1 MKIKSIKGYELI
13 DSRGNPTVA
22 AKTVLECGATG
33 LAIVPSGAST
43 GQFEAHELRDGDV
56 DRYNGK
62 GTLNARDNI
71 NEIIAPLLKGIN
83 ACEQYK
89 IDEKMIE
96 CDNTENKSRLGANA
110 ILAVSL
116 SAARAAANGLNIPL
130 YRYLG
135 GTAKPILPVPMMNI
149 LNGGAHAANNIDI
162 QEFMIMPIR
171 AKSFSERLMICCEI
185 YHTLGRIL
193 KAEGLSSGVGDEGG
207 FAPNL
212 ESDTDAVGYLVKAIE
227 KSGYDTGSVKIAL
240 DAASSEWYKDGKYI
254 LPKRNETMD
263 FRALVEFY
271 EELINKYPVISIE
284 DGLSETDFDGWHYMT
299 ERLGSKIQLVGDD
312 LFVTDKKR
320 LKTGIENKAA
330 NAILIK
336 PNQIGTLSETL
347 DVIRF
352 AHKNGYKA
360 VVSHRSGDT
369 EDSFIADIAVGM
381 GTGQIKTGAPQRS
394 ERTAKYNRLL
404 MIEDEIN

>member
-56 DRYNGK
+56 NRYNGK

-162 QEFMIMPIR
+162 QEFMIMPIK

-254 LPKRNETMD
+254 LPKRNETLD

>member
-56 DRYNGK
+56 NRYNGK

-162 QEFMIMPIR
+162 QEFMIMPIK
-171 AKSFSERLMICCEI
+171 AKSFSERLRICCEI

-254 LPKRNETMD
+254 LPKRNETLD